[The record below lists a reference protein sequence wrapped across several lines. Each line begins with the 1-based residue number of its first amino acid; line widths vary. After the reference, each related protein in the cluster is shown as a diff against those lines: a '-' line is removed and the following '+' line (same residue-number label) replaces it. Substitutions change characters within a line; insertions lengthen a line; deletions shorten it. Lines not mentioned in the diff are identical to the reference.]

1 MDMVE
6 PERISARRRRAFTL
20 MSVAV
25 AVIVAA
31 SILYIYPTLHAKTAP
46 KAGSITTIDHF
57 VTTLAQ
63 QQLFSGT
70 VLIAQN
76 GKVLLDKGYGWADRD
91 QRLLNHPATRFRIAG
106 VTKQFTAMAILLLQE
121 QGKLR
126 VQDLICLYVTDCP
139 ASWTTITIQHLL
151 THTSGIAEYSTTL
164 PSQQAVSPAQ
174 LIATF
179 ESTPLDFSPGTRFR
193 YSNSGYVILGS
204 VIEKL
209 TGESY
214 AAFLQRSI
222 LQGLHLSNTGYDQ
235 NSPALPGHATGY
247 KQPWVRADFVDMSV
261 PYSGGAMYSTVDDL
275 NRWDAALFTRTFAAG
290 DSLTQ
295 MFAPQVTSCDGQ
307 GTICTSSDCEAQKI
321 NCFSYGYGWYLQQE
335 PVDQQ
340 YAPVVWHTGTIQGFV
355 SGNFYYPDQKLTLI
369 VLSNLQ
375 TFSGPSRSI
384 NAIVESAFIRHL
396 I

>member
-1 MDMVE
+1 MDTVE
-6 PERISARRRRAFTL
+6 PERLSPRRRRAFTL
-20 MSVAV
+20 MAVAV

-31 SILYIYPTLHAKTAP
+31 SISYLYPTLHAKTAP
-46 KAGSITTIDHF
+46 RASSITTIDHF
-57 VTTLAQ
+57 ITTLAQ

-139 ASWTTITIQHLL
+139 ASWKTITIQHLL

-174 LIATF
+174 LITTF
-179 ESTPLDFSPGTRFR
+179 ESTPLDFPPGTRFR

-209 TGESY
+209 TG
-214 AAFLQRSI
+214 
-222 LQGLHLSNTGYDQ
+222 
-235 NSPALPGHATGY
+235 
-247 KQPWVRADFVDMSV
+247 V
-261 PYSGGAMYSTVDDL
+261 P
-275 NRWDAALFTRTFAAG
+275 
-290 DSLTQ
+290 
-295 MFAPQVTSCDGQ
+295 
-307 GTICTSSDCEAQKI
+307 
-321 NCFSYGYGWYLQQE
+321 
-335 PVDQQ
+335 
-340 YAPVVWHTGTIQGFV
+340 
-355 SGNFYYPDQKLTLI
+355 
-369 VLSNLQ
+369 
-375 TFSGPSRSI
+375 
-384 NAIVESAFIRHL
+384 
-396 I
+396 